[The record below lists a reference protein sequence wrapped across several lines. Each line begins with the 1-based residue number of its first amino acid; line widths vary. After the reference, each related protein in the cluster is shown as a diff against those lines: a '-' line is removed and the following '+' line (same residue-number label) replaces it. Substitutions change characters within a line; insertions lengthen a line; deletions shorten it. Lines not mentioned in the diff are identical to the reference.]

1 MLFMKCGD
9 IFPESLILCGVN
21 YSYEN
26 NKCPSLVNAPYLLNA
41 PAWTPKTGRLLILL
55 QYLPFLLSLQFP
67 LLIPAKK
74 WNKITGY
81 QSVNSAMELSNL
93 VASNSVK
100 TVLKKKNSSLWLACR

>member
-26 NKCPSLVNAPYLLNA
+26 NKCPSLVNAPA
-41 PAWTPKTGRLLILL
+41 GVPKTGRLLILL
-55 QYLPFLLSLQFP
+55 QYLPFFLSLQSP

-74 WNKITGY
+74 WNNITGY
-81 QSVNSAMELSNL
+81 QSVNSEMKL
-93 VASNSVK
+93 
-100 TVLKKKNSSLWLACR
+100 